1 MTIKSKSNKP
11 FNLTKLIICI
21 IISFILCLSVYVWIH
36 HQILI
41 EAETQLITHH
51 KRLENQRKIIQETK
65 DQLQQNQT
73 AIQNQ
78 ITKQNNELQNELK
91 THKTNIYQIKEQ
103 QITQTNKLNEIE
115 NKLTPKLE
123 AINAINQQQK
133 TFEESLFTPSNNQKF
148 PNFNQLIGFKEE
160 LKAVE
165 GFIDYLNNKDNYNN
179 IGEVDSPLGFL
190 MYGVP
195 GTGKTTLARALA
207 KETNLPFFEVSS
219 SIFSQK
225 FKGIAP
231 QLVKDLFIKA
241 RQEAAKNKGA
251 IIFLDECETIFADLN
266 TLEAG
271 SEIANVVNQF
281 KTEMTS
287 FKNNPD
293 KPIFIIGATNHINN
307 IDEAIKSR
315 FTYNIE
321 VKPGNKEERKQF
333 LEFLINKRKNPYSE
347 EAKQYLYEVINEA
360 LERLP
365 VNHQFKKA
373 NRTLENL
380 LKTTVTIFAKNRG
393 KGETRRNEI
402 NQEDLKQAYKMIMS
416 QDDTV
421 LNTIEQQNK
430 EKGGV

>member
-1 MTIKSKSNKP
+1 MTIKTKSNKP

-36 HQILI
+36 HQTLT
-41 EAETQLITHH
+41 ETEKQIVTQN
-51 KRLENQRKIIQETK
+51 KNLENQRKILQETKKQLETQLIQETQK
-65 DQLQQNQT
+65 F
-73 AIQNQ
+73 
-78 ITKQNNELQNELK
+78 
-91 THKTNIYQIKEQ
+91 KEE
-103 QITQTNKLNEIE
+103 TQSQS
-115 NKLTPKLE
+115 KLE
-123 AINAINQQQK
+123 AINNNPQNEIS
-133 TFEESLFTPSNNQKF
+133 EESLFTPSNNQKF
-148 PNFNQLIGFKEE
+148 PHFNQLIGFKEE

-165 GFIDYLNNKDNYNN
+165 GFIDYLNNKENYQN
-179 IGEVDSPLGFL
+179 IGEVDSPLGIL

-219 SIFSQK
+219 SLFSQK
-225 FKGIAP
+225 YKGIAP
-231 QLVKDLFIKA
+231 QLVKDLFITA
-241 RQEAAKNKGA
+241 REEAQKNKGA
-251 IIFLDECETIFADLN
+251 IIFLDECETVFTD
-266 TLEAG
+266 LEAIETG

-287 FKNNPD
+287 MDNDPNH
-293 KPIFIIGATNHINN
+293 PIFIIGATNHIDQ

-347 EAKQYLYEVINEA
+347 EAKQYLYEVINES

-365 VNHQFKKA
+365 ANHQFKKA
-373 NRTLENL
+373 NRTLENF

-393 KGETRRNEI
+393 IGETRRNEI
-402 NQEDLKQAYKMIMS
+402 SQEDLKQAYKMIIS
-416 QDDTV
+416 PDDAV
-421 LNTIEQQNK
+421 LNNIEQQNK

>member
-1 MTIKSKSNKP
+1 MTN
-11 FNLTKLIICI
+11 
-21 IISFILCLSVYVWIH
+21 
-36 HQILI
+36 
-41 EAETQLITHH
+41 
-51 KRLENQRKIIQETK
+51 
-65 DQLQQNQT
+65 
-73 AIQNQ
+73 
-78 ITKQNNELQNELK
+78 QNNELQNELK
-91 THKTNIYQIKEQ
+91 THKTNIYQIKEK

-115 NKLTPKLE
+115 NKITPKIE
-123 AINAINQQQK
+123 AINAIAQQQK
-133 TFEESLFTPSNNQKF
+133 TSEEPLFTPSNNQKF

-165 GFIDYLNNKDNYNN
+165 GFIDYLNNKDNYTN
-179 IGEVDSPLGFL
+179 IGEVDFPLGIL
-190 MYGVP
+190 MHGIP
-195 GTGKTTLARALA
+195 GNGKTTLARALA
-207 KETNLPFFEVSS
+207 KETDLSLFEVSS
-219 SIFSQK
+219 PIFSQK
-225 FKGIAP
+225 YKGDAP
-231 QLVKDLFIKA
+231 QLVKDLFMTA
-241 RQEAAKNKGA
+241 REEAAKNKGA

-287 FKNNPD
+287 FENNPN
-293 KPIFIIGATNHINN
+293 KPIFIIGATNYINH

-347 EAKQYLYEVINEA
+347 EAKQYLYEVINES

-393 KGETRRNEI
+393 QDETRRNEI
-402 NQEDLKQAYKMIMS
+402 NQEDLKQAYKMIIS
-416 QDDTV
+416 QDDTI
-421 LNTIEQQNK
+421 LNTIEQEIK
-430 EKGGV
+430 TKGDV